1 MNTWNSE
8 LIESLY
14 DRQALGYI
22 TTLNGQVRLHDHAFA
37 TEYRKIVE
45 AEGFDPSKADTA
57 AIMAEARAQRA
68 VNKRSW
74 LEFIDPVLGCVF
86 QWLSELGKTAE
97 MYGLLAY
104 ADESLGK
111 TWENG
116 GLFYPRRDCP
126 NGENDEWTHMDPFTG
141 NVSIGYARL
150 NVKDGQKIMFERP
163 WTRDSLAAR
172 PWIDGVLLSQ
182 GIDTL
187 RGIWDEENDALVLT
201 MRTWDRSR
209 VTAEPVARNL
219 DVGIWAVY
227 VDGTLV
233 KQESIKEKGGSVSAT
248 VMVGGED
255 VDVVF
260 QRIKA

>member
-22 TTLNGQVRLHDHAFA
+22 TTLNGQVRLHDHPFA

-45 AEGFDPSKADTA
+45 AEGFDASNADPA
-57 AIMAEARAQRA
+57 AIIAQARAKRA
-68 VNKRSW
+68 INKPIW
-74 LEFIDPVLGCVF
+74 DEYVDPVLGCVL
-86 QWLSELGKTAE
+86 QWLSEAGKTAE
-97 MYGLLAY
+97 MDGLLAY

-126 NGENDEWTHMDPFTG
+126 DDSNDEWSHMDPFTG
-141 NVSIGYARL
+141 NVAIGYARL
-150 NVKDGQKIMFERP
+150 NVKDGQKIMFESP
-163 WTRDSLAAR
+163 WTSDALAAV
-172 PWIDGVLLSQ
+172 PWIDGVCLAQ

-187 RGIWDEENDALVLT
+187 RGIWDEVQNAVVLT
-201 MRTWDRSR
+201 VRTWDRSR
-209 VTAEPVARNL
+209 VTVEPVARNL
-219 DVGIWAVY
+219 DVGTWSVY
-227 VDGTLV
+227 VDGTLM
-233 KQESIKEKGGSVSAT
+233 KRESVGEKGGSVSAT
-248 VMVGGED
+248 VAVGGEH

-260 QRIKA
+260 QRIET